1 MALCRRSTVRLT
13 MKVSAE
19 PFGCDPDGN
28 PRVIAVL
35 LGSTQDRLVVWHS
48 PQEYARL
55 WAGVESASA
64 KALTGPFER
73 PPGPAD
79 GAN

>member
-1 MALCRRSTVRLT
+1 

-19 PFGCDPDGN
+19 PFGHDPDGN

-35 LGSTQDRLVVWHS
+35 LDGAHNGLVVWHS

-55 WAGVESASA
+55 WAGVDRASSRTLGTPFDPGKRGSA
-64 KALTGPFER
+64 G
-73 PPGPAD
+73 
-79 GAN
+79 

>member
-1 MALCRRSTVRLT
+1 

-19 PFGCDPDGN
+19 PFGRDPDGN

-35 LGSTQDRLVVWHS
+35 LDGTHEGLVVWHS

-55 WAGVESASA
+55 WAGVDRASSSSLG
-64 KALTGPFER
+64 KPFDTGER
-73 PPGPAD
+73 RA
-79 GAN
+79 A